1 MMDKSGG
8 CDADSSDISS
18 KEVKAECQINIS
30 IEHKGAEDEKQSAV
44 APCVE
49 VRTWKNDI
57 SILHVTQIE

>member
-18 KEVKAECQINIS
+18 EEVKAECQINIS
-30 IEHKGAEDEKQSAV
+30 IEQKGAEDEKQSA
-44 APCVE
+44 PRVE